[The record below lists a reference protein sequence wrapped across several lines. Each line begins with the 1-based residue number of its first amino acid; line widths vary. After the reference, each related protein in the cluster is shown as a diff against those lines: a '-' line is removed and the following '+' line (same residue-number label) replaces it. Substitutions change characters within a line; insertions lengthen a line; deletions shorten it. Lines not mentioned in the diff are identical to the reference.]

1 MNKDEILR
9 LLIIDDSRNDAEQML
24 NTLRGAGFAVRP
36 TLVEDEEDMIEAL
49 KQHALDL
56 VLCATGLEDFS
67 IARACAAV
75 TASGKALPLIA
86 VARQHDLKLEI
97 EAMQAGARDLVLR
110 APPEHLALVV
120 EREFDSLLERRALQH
135 YKKNYHDSET
145 RARAL
150 IDSSRDAITYVHDG
164 MHVYANSVY
173 LGMFGFNELEEVEGT
188 PIMDMVAPADHAK
201 LKDFLRRYSKGESSD
216 TTLDVQGL
224 RPDRSHFSALME
236 FAHASID
243 GEACTQIIIR
253 DQSSSKELEKKIKH
267 LSKQDLLTGLYN
279 RQYFLE
285 DLEHNLTH
293 PQEGRENQAVLY
305 ILLDNFKTIKE
316 SVGIAG
322 SDLVLGDIAKLLQG
336 MIGKNEVAARF
347 TDNAFTILAQGHK
360 DLKGFAD
367 SIRHTIE
374 DHISEVAGQSITST
388 ASIGAHHIGPGDKSA
403 QDVIARADLACEI
416 ARKAGGNRVHVHD
429 AISDAKADKE
439 KGQHWVAQIKHAVE
453 HDLFRLVYQP
463 IVSMQGEPGERYEVL
478 LRMLGPDNE
487 LILPGQFI
495 PTAEQSTLILDVDR
509 WVIGSAIRV
518 LAEHQRSTGKQALF
532 FVKLSGASLGDPEL
546 LHWISERL
554 KAARLQGDSLI
565 FEVPEKIASAHLKD
579 AKVFINGLKELHCGF
594 AIEHFGVNEHAFN
607 LLKHLPADYLKIDG
621 SLMHKLA
628 QNPEQQETVKNI
640 ATQAHDLGKLT
651 IAEFVEDA
659 SSLSVLW
666 QCGVKFIQG
675 NFLQEPHPL
684 MDYEFSEEATV

>member
-9 LLIIDDSRNDAEQML
+9 LLIIDDSRNDAEQLL
-24 NTLRGAGFAVRP
+24 NTLRGAGFSVRP
-36 TLVEDEEDMIEAL
+36 TLVEDAEDMTEAL

-56 VLCATGLEDFS
+56 VLCATGLQDFT
-67 IARACAAV
+67 IAQACAV
-75 TASGKALPLIA
+75 LTASGKELPLIA
-86 VARQHDLKLEI
+86 VARQLDLRVEI
-97 EAMQAGARDLVLR
+97 ESLQAGARDLVLR
-110 APPEHLALVV
+110 TPPEHLALVV
-120 EREFDSLLERRALQH
+120 EREFDCLLQGRALRH
-135 YKKNYHDSET
+135 YKKSYQESER

-188 PIMDMVAPADHAK
+188 PIMDMVAPADHTR

-224 RPDRSHFSALME
+224 RPDRTQFSALME
-236 FAHASID
+236 FTHASID

-253 DQSSSKELEKKIKH
+253 DQSTSKELENKIKH

-285 DLEHNLTH
+285 DLEYNLTH

-322 SDLVLGDIAKLLQG
+322 SDLVLGDIAKLLKG
-336 MIGKNEVAARF
+336 MIDKNEIAARF
-347 TDNAFTILAQGHK
+347 TDNAFTILAQGRK
-360 DLKGFAD
+360 DLKDFSD
-367 SIRHTIE
+367 VIRRAIE

-388 ASIGAHHIGPGDKSA
+388 ASIGVHNIGADDNSA
-403 QDVIARADLACEI
+403 QDAIARADLACEI
-416 ARKAGGNRVHVHD
+416 ARQAGGNRVHVHD
-429 AISDAKADKE
+429 AISDAKADQE
-439 KGQHWVAQIKHAVE
+439 KGQHWTTQIKHAVE
-453 HDLFRLVYQP
+453 HDRFRLVYQP
-463 IVSMQGEPGERYEVL
+463 IVSMQGETGERYEVL
-478 LRMLGPDNE
+478 LRMLGPENE
-487 LILPGQFI
+487 LIPPGQFI
-495 PTAEQSTLILDVDR
+495 PVAEQSTLILDVDR
-509 WVIGSAIRV
+509 WVIGNAIRV
-518 LAEHQRSTGKQALF
+518 LAEHQRSAGKQALF
-532 FVKLSGASLGDPEL
+532 FIKLSGASLGDLEL
-546 LHWISERL
+546 LPWISERM
-554 KAARLQGDSLI
+554 KSARLRGDSLV
-565 FEVPEKIASAHLKD
+565 FEVHEKTASTHLKN
-579 AKVFINGLKELHCGF
+579 AKVFLHGLKELHCGF
-594 AIEHFGVNEHAFN
+594 AIEHFGANNHSFN

-621 SLMHKLA
+621 SLIHKLA
-628 QNPEQQETVKNI
+628 QNPEQQEIVKRI
-640 ATQAHDLGKLT
+640 AAQAHDLGKLT

>member
-1 MNKDEILR
+1 M
-9 LLIIDDSRNDAEQML
+9 
-24 NTLRGAGFAVRP
+24 
-36 TLVEDEEDMIEAL
+36 
-49 KQHALDL
+49 
-56 VLCATGLEDFS
+56 
-67 IARACAAV
+67 
-75 TASGKALPLIA
+75 
-86 VARQHDLKLEI
+86 ARQHDLKLEI

-224 RPDRSHFSALME
+224 RPDRSPFSALME

-243 GEACTQIIIR
+243 GEACTRITIR

-293 PQEGRENQAVLY
+293 PQEGCENQAVLY

-336 MIGKNEVAARF
+336 MVGKTEVAARF

-367 SIRHTIE
+367 SIRHAIE

-388 ASIGAHHIGPGDKSA
+388 ASIGAHHIGPGA
-403 QDVIARADLACEI
+403 ARAPRSSSPA
-416 ARKAGGNRVHVHD
+416 
-429 AISDAKADKE
+429 
-439 KGQHWVAQIKHAVE
+439 
-453 HDLFRLVYQP
+453 
-463 IVSMQGEPGERYEVL
+463 
-478 LRMLGPDNE
+478 
-487 LILPGQFI
+487 
-495 PTAEQSTLILDVDR
+495 PT
-509 WVIGSAIRV
+509 
-518 LAEHQRSTGKQALF
+518 
-532 FVKLSGASLGDPEL
+532 SL
-546 LHWISERL
+546 
-554 KAARLQGDSLI
+554 ARLRAR
-565 FEVPEKIASAHLKD
+565 PAAIASTCTMQSATPRPTRKKASIGRLRSSMPWNTTSS
-579 AKVFINGLKELHCGF
+579 AWCTSPSSACRAN
-594 AIEHFGVNEHAFN
+594 
-607 LLKHLPADYLKIDG
+607 PANAMKCCCACSG
-621 SLMHKLA
+621 PK
-628 QNPEQQETVKNI
+628 Q
-640 ATQAHDLGKLT
+640 
-651 IAEFVEDA
+651 
-659 SSLSVLW
+659 
-666 QCGVKFIQG
+666 
-675 NFLQEPHPL
+675 
-684 MDYEFSEEATV
+684 

>member
-1 MNKDEILR
+1 
-9 LLIIDDSRNDAEQML
+9 
-24 NTLRGAGFAVRP
+24 
-36 TLVEDEEDMIEAL
+36 
-49 KQHALDL
+49 
-56 VLCATGLEDFS
+56 
-67 IARACAAV
+67 
-75 TASGKALPLIA
+75 
-86 VARQHDLKLEI
+86 
-97 EAMQAGARDLVLR
+97 MQAGARDLVLR

-135 YKKNYHDSET
+135 YKKNYQESET

-188 PIMDMVAPADHAK
+188 PIMDMVAPADHPK

-224 RPDRSHFSALME
+224 RPDRTHFSALME

-293 PQEGRENQAVLY
+293 PQEDRENQAVLY

-336 MIGKNEVAARF
+336 MIDKNEVAARF

-367 SIRHTIE
+367 SIRRAIE
-374 DHISEVAGQSITST
+374 DHISEVAGQSITTT
-388 ASIGAHHIGPGDKSA
+388 ASIGAHHIGQGDKSA

-416 ARKAGGNRVHVHD
+416 ARKAGGNRAHVHD

-439 KGQHWVAQIKHAVE
+439 KGQQWVAQIKHAVE

-478 LRMLGPDNE
+478 LRMLGRDNE

-509 WVIGSAIRV
+509 WVIGNAIRL
-518 LAEHQRSTGKQALF
+518 LADHQRSTGKQALF
-532 FVKLSGASLGDPEL
+532 FVKLSGASLDDPEL
-546 LHWISERL
+546 PHWISERL
-554 KAARLQGDSLI
+554 KASRLQGDSLI
-565 FEVPEKIASAHLKD
+565 FEVHEKTASAHLKN

-628 QNPEQQETVKNI
+628 QNPSQQEIVKNI
-640 ATQAHDLGKLT
+640 AAQAHDLGKLT

>member
-75 TASGKALPLIA
+75 TASGKELPLIA

-416 ARKAGGNRVHVHD
+416 ARKAGGNRIHVHD

>member
-1 MNKDEILR
+1 MNKDETLR

-24 NTLRGAGFAVRP
+24 NTLRGAGFSVRP
-36 TLVEDEEDMIEAL
+36 TLAEDEEDMVEAL

-56 VLCATGLEDFS
+56 VLCATGLQDFT
-67 IARACAAV
+67 IAQACAAV
-75 TASGKALPLIA
+75 TASGMELPLIA
-86 VARQHDLKLEI
+86 VARQHDLKIEI

-110 APPEHLALVV
+110 TPPEHLALVV
-120 EREFDSLLERRALQH
+120 EREFDSLLERRALRH
-135 YKKNYHDSET
+135 YKKNYQESET

-164 MHVYANSVY
+164 MHVYANTVY

-224 RPDRSHFSALME
+224 RPDRTHFSALME

-293 PQEGRENQAVLY
+293 PQEGREGQAVLY

-347 TDNAFTILAQGHK
+347 TDNAFTILAQGRN

-367 SIRHTIE
+367 SIRAAIE

-388 ASIGAHHIGPGDKSA
+388 ASIGAHNISPDDRSA

-416 ARKAGGNRVHVHD
+416 ARKAGGNRTHVHD

-439 KGQHWVAQIKHAVE
+439 QGQHWVAQIKHAVE
-453 HDLFRLVYQP
+453 NDRFRLVYQP

-495 PTAEQSTLILDVDR
+495 PVAEQSTLILDVDR
-509 WVIGSAIRV
+509 WVISNAVRV
-518 LAEHQRSTGKQALF
+518 LAEHQRGTGKQAMF
-532 FVKLSGASLGDPEL
+532 FVKLSGASLADPEL
-546 LHWISERL
+546 LPWISERL
-554 KAARLQGDSLI
+554 KSARLQGDGLV
-565 FEVPEKIASAHLKD
+565 FEVHEKTASTHLKD
-579 AKVFINGLKELHCGF
+579 AKVFLNGLKELHCGF

-628 QNPEQQETVKNI
+628 QNPDQQETVKSI